1 MESKRRFG
9 DRKDGRLIQSLA
21 PFYKFMPYIMPT
33 KNDACNQFE
42 DCIEIT
48 NTDRWLRQ
56 KRLEGYKGLGYLHL
70 FIAAYIRM
78 VSMRPGINRFVAG
91 RRIYARNN
99 IEVVLTV
106 RRSMSTTSNETTI
119 KAVFAPTDTIFDVY
133 RKMNEK
139 IDEIKYGD
147 QDNNTEQVAGAL
159 LKLPRF
165 LLRFAIGCLRVM
177 DYFGIIPQKL
187 LDASPF
193 HGSMIITDMGS
204 LGIPPIYS
212 CLFLVL
218 LAAVIVLR
226 KNASV
231 RVLDL
236 LVPIMAGIYII
247 LTLFLII
254 VNFRQL
260 PGVFARVFE
269 EALGLR
275 QAIAGGFGAVLMN
288 GVKRG
293 LFSNEAGSGSA
304 PCAAATAETSHPA
317 KVGLMQ
323 AMGVFIDTLLC
334 TCTAMIML
342 LVPADKISG
351 LEGMDLLQAAMSWH
365 FGELGVIFIAVILWL
380 FSFTTFIG
388 ILFYARSNVSYL
400 FGDTWAAQTAYKIL
414 ALIMMFVGGLTA
426 YTFVWDL
433 GDVGVGL
440 MTVFNLIALIPMS
453 KEALVSLRDYEAKYK
468 KS

>member
-204 LGIPPIYS
+204 LGIPPIYHH
-212 CLFLVL
+212 LYNFGRARVRRVL
-218 LAAVIVLR
+218 LRLLVQVHEDVHAQPGAAGSPARESGRGSVLSIHTCIR
-226 KNASV
+226 KN
-231 RVLDL
+231 L
-236 LVPIMAGIYII
+236 LRCRRFLHLYGHPRLRRRPNRTRGRTQQQHDEHDKDHKAEFLHRSPLLCFR
-247 LTLFLII
+247 LTP
-254 VNFRQL
+254 VYT
-260 PGVFARVFE
+260 
-269 EALGLR
+269 
-275 QAIAGGFGAVLMN
+275 
-288 GVKRG
+288 
-293 LFSNEAGSGSA
+293 
-304 PCAAATAETSHPA
+304 AAA
-317 KVGLMQ
+317 K
-323 AMGVFIDTLLC
+323 
-334 TCTAMIML
+334 
-342 LVPADKISG
+342 K
-351 LEGMDLLQAAMSWH
+351 
-365 FGELGVIFIAVILWL
+365 AVA
-380 FSFTTFIG
+380 S
-388 ILFYARSNVSYL
+388 
-400 FGDTWAAQTAYKIL
+400 
-414 ALIMMFVGGLTA
+414 
-426 YTFVWDL
+426 
-433 GDVGVGL
+433 
-440 MTVFNLIALIPMS
+440 
-453 KEALVSLRDYEAKYK
+453 
-468 KS
+468 